1 MSAVLKR
8 GMSRYLWAIASLAL
22 LALSGAAMAA
32 GPAAGGEGAG
42 GGAAVP
48 GLPNLITVALALGG
62 PEFQHSK
69 LGHFLHEWEYQIFMV
84 LITAL
89 LCGFLVATARLRQ
102 FVPTRMQALLEIT
115 VEGFY
120 NFVTGLLGKHNAK
133 HVPFIGC
140 LFLFIWFNNLFGL
153 VPLFTGATSKFQTTV
168 ALALVVF
175 FYIHIYALKDAGL
188 RYYLWHMAG
197 SPDSLVGWF
206 VSPLIFLLEVISKF
220 VQPLSLA
227 LRLFGNLTGEHILS
241 GVFLT
246 LGLML
251 AGAFMPN
258 PPVGVPLHLP
268 FLFLGLL
275 VGTIQAL
282 VFTLLSTIY
291 LMMLLPH
298 DEHHGH
304 EDAHGH
310 AGAAH

>member
-1 MSAVLKR
+1 
-8 GMSRYLWAIASLAL
+8 MSRMVLAACVVMLVFAS
-22 LALSGAAMAA
+22 GMA
-32 GPAAGGEGAG
+32 AAGGAGGHGEG
-42 GGAAVP
+42 GGAAEP

-62 PEFQHSK
+62 PEFAQSK
-69 LGHFLHEWEYQIFMV
+69 VGHFLHEWEYQIFMV

-102 FVPTRMQALLEIT
+102 FVPTRMQALLEIA

-153 VPLFTGATSKFQTTV
+153 VPLFTGATSKFQTTI

-197 SPDSLVGWF
+197 SPDSLVGWCLA
-206 VSPLIFLLEVISKF
+206 PLLFILEVIGKL

-227 LRLFGNLTGEHILS
+227 LRLYGNLTGEHILS
-241 GVFLT
+241 GVFLL
-246 LGLML
+246 LGMML
-251 AGAFMPN
+251 AGAFMPH

-298 DEHHGH
+298 DDHHDH
-304 EDAHGH
+304 EEAHAH